1 MIPIFSLGPNS
12 SLFKGVYDNTEI
24 FDKLEGIIKK

>member
-1 MIPIFSLGPNS
+1 LGPNS

-24 FDKLEGIIKK
+24 FDKLEGIIKKWKKYF